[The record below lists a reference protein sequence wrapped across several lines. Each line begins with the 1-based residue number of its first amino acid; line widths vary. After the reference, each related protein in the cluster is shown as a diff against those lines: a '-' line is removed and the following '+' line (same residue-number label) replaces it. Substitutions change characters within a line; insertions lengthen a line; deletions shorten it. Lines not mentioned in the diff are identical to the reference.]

1 MERSLGVAERRNA
14 GQQKGRSGEEGHETA
29 ERRMKLKEL
38 LFANLHGLKKFEIK
52 RRLRSERDVAI
63 AGEPS
68 AAGSRS
74 SPDES
79 ADGRTFAA
87 ARESADCCASGRAAA
102 NHRSGALAFAL
113 AGHGGRRSLDLIVP
127 ARDGDAGQLEH
138 EGSPAFEAPCGL
150 GIPADTIR
158 TGILGNSHFS
168 SHLDGG
174 FNGSGKIVAGTGRL
188 RADGLVENNLNYR
201 VRRYDQG
208 LWFKRPFY
216 HILGG
221 FRDGRR

>member
-1 MERSLGVAERRNA
+1 M
-14 GQQKGRSGEEGHETA
+14 
-29 ERRMKLKEL
+29 
-38 LFANLHGLKKFEIK
+38 
-52 RRLRSERDVAI
+52 
-63 AGEPS
+63 
-68 AAGSRS
+68 
-74 SPDES
+74 
-79 ADGRTFAA
+79 
-87 ARESADCCASGRAAA
+87 
-102 NHRSGALAFAL
+102 
-113 AGHGGRRSLDLIVP
+113 DLIVP

-150 GIPADTIR
+150 AIPDDTIR

-168 SHLDGG
+168 FHLDGG
-174 FNGSGKIVAGTGRL
+174 FNRSGKIVAGTGRL